1 MFQAKS
7 FTPASFSIQ
16 SFKMAEQASARSGY
30 WRLFYY
36 KMQEESLK
44 KNEQEQR
51 EKEEKRTGQSSQE
64 SAPTVS
70 TAKKR
75 RRPEPDVEIW
85 EPPALPKPLYRK
97 IIQVE
102 LNPITPFLSIITQE
116 FRQLYLTLPFLQQKL
131 MERQEELDDDEDAE
145 LLLLAA

>member
-16 SFKMAEQASARSGY
+16 SFKMAEQAQARSGY

-36 KMQEESLK
+36 KMQEESLR

-51 EKEEKRTGQSSQE
+51 EKAEKRTGQSSQE
-64 SAPTVS
+64 SAPIVS

-97 IIQVE
+97 IIPVKI
-102 LNPITPFLSIITQE
+102 NPITPFLSIITQE

-131 MERQEELDDDEDAE
+131 MERQEELDDDEDTE

>member
-16 SFKMAEQASARSGY
+16 SFKMAEQAQARSGY

-64 SAPTVS
+64 SAPIIS

-75 RRPEPDVEIW
+75 RRHEPDVEIW